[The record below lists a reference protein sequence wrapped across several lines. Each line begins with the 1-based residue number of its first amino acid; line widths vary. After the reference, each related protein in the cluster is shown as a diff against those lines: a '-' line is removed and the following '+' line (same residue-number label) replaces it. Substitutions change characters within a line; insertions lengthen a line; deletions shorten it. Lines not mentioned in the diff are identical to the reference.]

1 MSSKRLDR
9 MLKTVPYY
17 YKQSNLYNQ
26 IQNTVAEDLEQ
37 VSIDNEDLRKQ
48 LTVTTATWG
57 LKYWEE
63 AVGIPVRPEQAIPIR
78 RGKVIS
84 KLRSTGNFS
93 AELLIS
99 VIEAFTDGTGEVELN
114 IPDYSLYLN
123 VVNNTT
129 IIKLADIAEAMEQII
144 HAHIGWDL
152 GIKNKSIIDPGLTII
167 RSKLVDLP
175 FAATDI
181 YCGTVNMKANSNL
194 STTSLNVNSVED
206 IGTADIKIT
215 GTVNMSTILNA
226 DPSDLEVTEFD
237 KSYTAKVIYCGTSTA
252 RG

>member
-1 MSSKRLDR
+1 MANDRLDR
-9 MLKTVPYY
+9 ILGSVPYY
-17 YKQSNLYNQ
+17 YRESDVYKQMQGS
-26 IQNTVAEDLEQ
+26 VADDLN
-37 VSIDNEDLRKQ
+37 IDDASNEDLRLQ
-48 LTVTTATWG
+48 LEVSTATWG

-63 AVGIPVRPEQAIPIR
+63 ELGIPVEPEQELPLR
-78 RGKVIS
+78 RGRVMA

-93 AELLIS
+93 AELLIL

-129 IIKLADIAEAMEQII
+129 IIKLADIIEAIEQVI

-152 GIKNKSIIDPGLTII
+152 GIKNKSIIVPGLTII

-181 YCGTVNMKANSNL
+181 YCGTVNMKANSNV
-194 STTSLNVNSVED
+194 STGSLNIDSIED
-206 IGTADIKIT
+206 TGTADIKIT

-226 DPSDLEVTEFD
+226 DPSDLEVTEVN
-237 KSYTAKVIYCGTSTA
+237 KSYTARVIYCGTSTA